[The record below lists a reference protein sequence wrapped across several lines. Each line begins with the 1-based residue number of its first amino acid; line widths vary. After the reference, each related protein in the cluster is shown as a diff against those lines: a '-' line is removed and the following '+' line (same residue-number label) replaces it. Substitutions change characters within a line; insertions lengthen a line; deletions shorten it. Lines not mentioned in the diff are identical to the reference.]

1 MIKVERTF
9 PAPESLAEEARK
21 ASGSYNKPDVV
32 QQLKH
37 DFYDKCYICGSK
49 GLQDPEVE
57 HLLPHKQGKYRDR
70 MFDWNNLFWSCGHC
84 NGVKNQNKYDEMI
97 IDCCQVDPEEL
108 IAFRTT
114 RDNVEIV
121 VKDTMDQKL
130 MSTAEL
136 VWEVFNLTNTGMR
149 EIKSKQRLDALQEQM
164 NLLYRNLEKYK
175 VNPESKIV
183 LRTLKV
189 LLNRES
195 AFAEYKRCYVREH
208 EKEYAEL
215 QIFLS

>member
-1 MIKVERTF
+1 MIKVDRTF

-21 ASGSYNKPDVV
+21 ASGSYSKPDVV

-49 GLQDPEVE
+49 GLQ
-57 HLLPHKQGKYRDR
+57 
-70 MFDWNNLFWSCGHC
+70 
-84 NGVKNQNKYDEMI
+84 
-97 IDCCQVDPEEL
+97 DPEEL

-136 VWEVFNLTNTGMR
+136 VREVFNLTNTGMR

-164 NLLYRNLEKYK
+164 NLLYRNLEKYRD
-175 VNPESKIV
+175 NPESKIV